1 MKLLEVN
8 NLSTGFL
15 SESEVFKAVNDISF
29 SLEKGRTTGI
39 VGESGCGKSVTA
51 LSIMRLLPKPAG
63 KIFAGSIIFK
73 GKNLLKIQPREMEKI
88 RGNRIGMIFQEPM
101 TALNP
106 VLTVGKQMVEAYRL
120 HTDITDDAALR
131 SAADMLHRVGLSSP
145 DLRMLEYPHQLS
157 GGMRQR
163 VMIAMAIACKP
174 DLLIADEP
182 TTALDVTVQA
192 QILQLIQDLQ
202 KEMGM
207 SVLIITHDLG
217 VVAETC
223 DDVVVMHGG
232 TICETAN
239 VFDIFDRPN
248 HDYTKSLLASIPRLD
263 SQPKSILPVLTSI
276 TKRRKESDANL
287 ESLNYGGNIRD
298 ADTAEMGQTEPHG
311 ILKVEKL
318 AMYFPIREGVLGRI
332 KSYNRAVDEVSFS
345 ISKGQTLGLV
355 GESGCGKS
363 TIARCV
369 LRLYSPTS
377 GNIIF
382 DGADI
387 SKLKANQLKL
397 IRNDLQMIFQDPMDS
412 LNPRHTAS
420 EIIEEP
426 LLINNFSKIYRKKRV
441 LELLDIVG
449 LPKES
454 LKKYPFEF
462 SGGQKQRIGIAR
474 ALALRPRLV
483 VCDEAVSALDVS
495 TQAQVL
501 NLLLD
506 LQNEF
511 GLTYLFISHNLAVVK
526 HMSDK
531 VAVMKSGR
539 IVEENSSDKIYNE
552 AVHPYT
558 QKLISS
564 IPVIHPAGRTKSE

>member
-1 MKLLEVN
+1 MNKAISILALCV
-8 NLSTGFL
+8 LPTISYAHQSGSGDVDASGFADRHAPIGVMGDHRHDAGEWMV
-15 SESEVFKAVNDISF
+15 SYRYMDMEMYGHKQGDDSIGRQAVA
-29 SLEKGRTTGI
+29 SLPGVR
-39 VGESGCGKSVTA
+39 VV
-51 LSIMRLLPKPAG
+51 
-63 KIFAGSIIFK
+63 
-73 GKNLLKIQPREMEKI
+73 PREMRMEMHMF
-88 RGNRIGMIFQEPM
+88 GLMYG
-101 TALNP
+101 
-106 VLTVGKQMVEAYRL
+106 VS
-120 HTDITDDAALR
+120 DDFT
-131 SAADMLHRVGLSSP
+131 
-145 DLRMLEYPHQLS
+145 
-157 GGMRQR
+157 
-163 VMIAMAIACKP
+163 AMASPI
-174 DLLIADEP
+174 
-182 TTALDVTVQA
+182 
-192 QILQLIQDLQ
+192 
-202 KEMGM
+202 
-207 SVLIITHDLG
+207 
-217 VVAETC
+217 VAETC

-248 HDYTKSLLASIPRLD
+248 HRYTKSLLASIPRLD

-276 TKRRKESDANL
+276 TERRKESDANL
-287 ESLNYGGNIRD
+287 ESLNYRGNIRD
-298 ADTAEMGQTEPHG
+298 SGAAEMTRTEPHN
-311 ILKVEKL
+311 ILKVDKL

-420 EIIEEP
+420 EIIGEP
-426 LLINNFSKIYRKKRV
+426 LLINNFSRIYREKRV

-506 LQNEF
+506 LIKKSFFLKALQF
-511 GLTYLFISHNLAVVK
+511 LA
-526 HMSDK
+526 
-531 VAVMKSGR
+531 SG
-539 IVEENSSDKIYNE
+539 
-552 AVHPYT
+552 
-558 QKLISS
+558 Q
-564 IPVIHPAGRTKSE
+564 